1 MDVEG
6 AKQVTPTRHTCAHCK
21 QTNLRSANQCSGC
34 GQLFHKACLLKNH
47 KYTNERGEQIECV
60 GHEISDNVS
69 VASSVSSVTRK
80 KRKRYDEEI
89 DVSDI
94 ADKVDTLIDRV
105 QEIGVNVED
114 FRYEIKNIAMQ
125 IFLDIKDDSMKTV
138 REIVREEVQNVIGG
152 SNDCK
157 TEEVKSFKKL
167 ATYAD
172 RAKGSKTETV
182 VIEPKEKQDNI
193 FEKWLFTVKPDVIC
207 LTETHIGP
215 DVFDHEIE
223 FKNYSHVRT
232 NTRNN
237 RTGGILLN
245 STEISDKTWI
255 NVVQIGGSDGFVI
268 VNVYRSPKN
277 RVSEFKENM
286 VELLENYVDKG
297 KLITVGDFNLDVGSD
312 KDRYARNFVN
322 ECALLGLKQLV
333 KVPTRSTLTSDT
345 IIDLVFSNVELYI
358 DVLSTPRVSDHNI
371 IVINSDL
378 NIEQNKNLGVIEK
391 RNFNKFDP
399 NIFCDIFAER
409 YKIDINDDIDVVIN
423 KFNSSIT
430 YALHYNDS

>member
-1 MDVEG
+1 MAASSRKPAPVH
-6 AKQVTPTRHTCAHCK
+6 TREILSNYHGGITFED
-21 QTNLRSANQCSGC
+21 LPEYCSGC

-125 IFLDIKDDSMKTV
+125 LFLDIKDDSMKTV

-167 ATYAD
+167 ASYAD

-182 VIEPKEKQDNI
+182 VIEPKEKQDSELTPVENI
-193 FEKWLFTVKPDVIC
+193 Q
-207 LTETHIGP
+207 
-215 DVFDHEIE
+215 
-223 FKNYSHVRT
+223 YSSIQ
-232 NTRNN
+232 NN
-237 RTGGILLN
+237 RICNGLY
-245 STEISDKTWI
+245 
-255 NVVQIGGSDGFVI
+255 VV
-268 VNVYRSPKN
+268 Y
-277 RVSEFKENM
+277 
-286 VELLENYVDKG
+286 LE
-297 KLITVGDFNLDVGSD
+297 
-312 KDRYARNFVN
+312 
-322 ECALLGLKQLV
+322 
-333 KVPTRSTLTSDT
+333 
-345 IIDLVFSNVELYI
+345 
-358 DVLSTPRVSDHNI
+358 
-371 IVINSDL
+371 
-378 NIEQNKNLGVIEK
+378 
-391 RNFNKFDP
+391 
-399 NIFCDIFAER
+399 
-409 YKIDINDDIDVVIN
+409 
-423 KFNSSIT
+423 
-430 YALHYNDS
+430 

>member
-1 MDVEG
+1 MYMDLQRQKHIRPQYMALNING
-6 AKQVTPTRHTCAHCK
+6 
-21 QTNLRSANQCSGC
+21 
-34 GQLFHKACLLKNH
+34 
-47 KYTNERGEQIECV
+47 
-60 GHEISDNVS
+60 
-69 VASSVSSVTRK
+69 
-80 KRKRYDEEI
+80 
-89 DVSDI
+89 
-94 ADKVDTLIDRV
+94 LIR
-105 QEIGVNVED
+105 N
-114 FRYEIKNIAMQ
+114 
-125 IFLDIKDDSMKTV
+125 KD
-138 REIVREEVQNVIGG
+138 
-152 SNDCK
+152 
-157 TEEVKSFKKL
+157 
-167 ATYAD
+167 
-172 RAKGSKTETV
+172 
-182 VIEPKEKQDNI
+182 I

-215 DVFDHEIE
+215 D
-223 FKNYSHVRT
+223 
-232 NTRNN
+232 
-237 RTGGILLN
+237 ILLN

-378 NIEQNKNLGVIEK
+378 NIEQSKNLGVIEK

-399 NIFCDIFAER
+399 NIFCDIFADR

-430 YALHYNDS
+430 YALDVVAPKTEKIVKPKYYDKKWITKELIEKMKERDRLFFVSKKFGIEEDINNYKRLRNDIVDELRTCKREHNDNNIDANKNNGKILWRELKELIGMISNKFNHYFIDSIEKIVYEIGFNQLKDVVSDNSNNQKWDSFHRVTHTAEKCLIYRGFIWYNYLPETTKNETRLKIFKTELRNFVKENY